1 MGRVIS
7 QMREQLASANS
18 AVTNPATLTT
28 PQPPPSAVSGSPV
41 ASSPME
47 AALREELAAMRSELR
62 NQGRTLAENAA
73 ELSRMQEHMHNS
85 SSNGNESLQQKQ
97 SLPSLAS
104 SDAKS
109 QDSREDDKNT
119 TQSQNRPKSDTS
131 QGSSTSGRPKSKS
144 SKVCSVS

>member
-1 MGRVIS
+1 
-7 QMREQLASANS
+7 
-18 AVTNPATLTT
+18 
-28 PQPPPSAVSGSPV
+28 
-41 ASSPME
+41 ME

-73 ELSRMQEHMHNS
+73 ELSRMQEQMHNS